1 LLKALGVKK
10 MRIFQGLPY
19 PVKKDPRGYFY
30 SQEGVDQIK
39 SDILVLLLTNPGE
52 RVMNLDFG
60 TPLRSLLFEPNDPYL
75 QTQAKNMII
84 KSIKSWEPRIAVQNI
99 EVTSSIDKSSINNL
113 DNQTEIEH
121 ILFIR
126 IIFVDPQDIKQVQE
140 LTLEVPLGGS

>member
-1 LLKALGVKK
+1 

-19 PVKKDPRGYFY
+19 PVTKTPRGYFY
-30 SQEGVDQIK
+30 SQEGVNQIK
-39 SDILVLLLTNPGE
+39 SDLLVLLLTNPGE

-75 QTQAKNMII
+75 HTQAKNMII

-99 EVTSSIDKSSINNL
+99 EVTSSVDKNSINNL
-113 DNQTEIEH
+113 DNQTELEH

-126 IIFVDPQDIKQVQE
+126 IIFVDPQDIKQIQE